1 MDFRILGPLEVHAD
15 GEPLSL
21 AGIKQRSVLALL
33 LLNANEAVSVDRL
46 VDELWPELARERA
59 VAALQVH
66 VWQLR
71 KRLEPGRAP
80 GAPGRVLV
88 TKAPG
93 YLIRVAPGELD
104 LERFEAACAQGR
116 AALAAGDPEVAAA
129 RLRDA
134 LALWRGTP
142 LADLGFEPFAQTEVA
157 RLQELR
163 AAALEDR
170 VEADLR
176 RGRHAEVVGEL
187 ELLVR
192 GEPLRERLRG
202 QLMLALYRAGRQA
215 DALAAYRAAR
225 TTLGDEL
232 GLEPTPELRQLER
245 AILTHDAAL
254 RAPEAPAA
262 RTSRLPL
269 PPTRTLGR
277 DGDRDAVAELLRRRD
292 VRLVTLTGPGGVG
305 KTQLALEVARELEPE
320 LPEGAWLV
328 SLAATAKSE
337 HVPSAIARAL
347 GVTPLQGET
356 PGQAVERFLA
366 PKRGLL
372 VLDNFE
378 HLLSAAP
385 LVSDLLAAGAGL
397 AVLATSREALR
408 LRAEHRYSVA
418 PLQLPEGG
426 DPAAVE
432 QSAAGALFLERV
444 RSRDRRFE
452 LTPANARTIADV
464 CRRLDGLPLA
474 IELAAARS
482 ALLGAEELNARLA
495 QALDV
500 LGSGPRDVPARQR
513 TLRATI
519 DWSQRLLS
527 APEAEAFGRFAVF
540 AGGATIEAAEEVT
553 GADLEVLEGLL
564 EKHLMLRRSGRLLM
578 LETVREYA
586 RERLDADQDAA
597 ETRER
602 HCRHY
607 LALAERAEPEL
618 LTPGEAQWLPR
629 LDAEVDNLRG
639 ALDWGLERGD
649 PRLALRLGGVL
660 AKFWDIRNMP
670 DEGLKWIEASLD
682 AAGDAAPLRDRARAR
697 RAQGFLLLSKGAG
710 YDARGLMREGR
721 ARAAEALDLSRRA
734 GDPAAIADALLVLAG
749 LEMSERL
756 PQRRRRALAEEALT
770 CAREAGNE
778 KLVALALMERALA
791 VPSQQGA
798 LELEQAAVALRKV
811 GSSRY
816 LVGLYSS
823 AAYNAIKA
831 GSPERAR
838 PLLDRAF
845 PLARDLGDPLQLA
858 VLWGNQGLEALF
870 TGDLD
875 RARTAFAEQLG
886 LCRKHVCWMGTE
898 GLTGLAAIATRQ
910 GDPERAA
917 RLLGAASAPGSC
929 TDADVSAELEER
941 FFAPAR
947 ARHGTP
953 RWNGAQAAGAEMSFE
968 QATAFALNPGRTP
981 N

>member
-134 LALWRGTP
+134 LALWRGPP

-170 VEADLR
+170 IEADLR
-176 RGRHAEVVGEL
+176 RGRHAELVGEL

-225 TTLGDEL
+225 AMLGDEL

-254 RAPEAPAA
+254 RAPGAPAA

-277 DGDRDAVAELLRRRD
+277 DGDRDAVAGLLRRKD

-328 SLAATAKSE
+328 SLAATAESE

-347 GVTPLQGET
+347 GVTPLHGET

-378 HLLSAAP
+378 HLLICPGAP
-385 LVSDLLAAGAGL
+385 
-397 AVLATSREALR
+397 
-408 LRAEHRYSVA
+408 
-418 PLQLPEGG
+418 
-426 DPAAVE
+426 
-432 QSAAGALFLERV
+432 
-444 RSRDRRFE
+444 
-452 LTPANARTIADV
+452 
-464 CRRLDGLPLA
+464 
-474 IELAAARS
+474 
-482 ALLGAEELNARLA
+482 
-495 QALDV
+495 
-500 LGSGPRDVPARQR
+500 RQ
-513 TLRATI
+513 
-519 DWSQRLLS
+519 
-527 APEAEAFGRFAVF
+527 
-540 AGGATIEAAEEVT
+540 
-553 GADLEVLEGLL
+553 
-564 EKHLMLRRSGRLLM
+564 
-578 LETVREYA
+578 
-586 RERLDADQDAA
+586 
-597 ETRER
+597 
-602 HCRHY
+602 
-607 LALAERAEPEL
+607 
-618 LTPGEAQWLPR
+618 
-629 LDAEVDNLRG
+629 
-639 ALDWGLERGD
+639 
-649 PRLALRLGGVL
+649 
-660 AKFWDIRNMP
+660 
-670 DEGLKWIEASLD
+670 
-682 AAGDAAPLRDRARAR
+682 AR
-697 RAQGFLLLSKGAG
+697 R
-710 YDARGLMREGR
+710 
-721 ARAAEALDLSRRA
+721 
-734 GDPAAIADALLVLAG
+734 
-749 LEMSERL
+749 
-756 PQRRRRALAEEALT
+756 
-770 CAREAGNE
+770 
-778 KLVALALMERALA
+778 
-791 VPSQQGA
+791 
-798 LELEQAAVALRKV
+798 
-811 GSSRY
+811 
-816 LVGLYSS
+816 
-823 AAYNAIKA
+823 
-831 GSPERAR
+831 
-838 PLLDRAF
+838 
-845 PLARDLGDPLQLA
+845 
-858 VLWGNQGLEALF
+858 
-870 TGDLD
+870 
-875 RARTAFAEQLG
+875 
-886 LCRKHVCWMGTE
+886 
-898 GLTGLAAIATRQ
+898 
-910 GDPERAA
+910 
-917 RLLGAASAPGSC
+917 PG
-929 TDADVSAELEER
+929 
-941 FFAPAR
+941 
-947 ARHGTP
+947 
-953 RWNGAQAAGAEMSFE
+953 
-968 QATAFALNPGRTP
+968 
-981 N
+981 